1 MAIKSRFLIFTALIL
16 LMAGFFSWLSMQVL
30 AEGIIAS
37 WVERY
42 AEKQV
47 RYDKVR
53 TLLPLIQEVN
63 LSKEFAQIDSLKA
76 WAHQPN
82 NETLEQQ
89 ALKDTEA
96 FRSRFSDNSY
106 FIALRGN
113 EHYYYSDDSE
123 YQSTNKDTSKKDFY
137 RYTLEANK
145 SADLWFYGI
154 IDRKLDLH
162 LNVNPDIEL
171 GVVKLWSDVLIR
183 DGDDI
188 LGVVGTGLD
197 LSGFLSKMVE
207 EQDIYSAIVFTN
219 LDGSIQLYQQEEL
232 IDYASITKQAENKKQ
247 IFYLLD
253 DDHSKALLNESF
265 ERARLQ
271 PDHVEMV
278 RVNKDGVS
286 QLASVIYIAEIDWF
300 QVNFIDID
308 SFLPFTE
315 FLGLLV
321 VFLIS
326 LICALVTIYL
336 LITLIITK
344 PLNELERSI
353 CALEKGKYHAPKVSF
368 FAGLEIK
375 RLISKYKKMS
385 LSLLEYQ
392 QELEQKVAERTEKL
406 EHISKLDP
414 LTSLYNRRGF
424 EVHMKNYMDAWNKER
439 HLFSLIAVDVNDF
452 KLINDQYG
460 HSTGDLALQEI
471 AIYLKSVVGE
481 KGEVARWGGDEFLI
495 LINQDCTNNTN
506 IMAKTLLSNKDALVV
521 RADDI
526 DVLIQFSVGCAVVK
540 DNDTFE
546 NMLHRADKAMYSM
559 KFSGQG

>member
-1 MAIKSRFLIFTALIL
+1 
-16 LMAGFFSWLSMQVL
+16 MQVL
-30 AEGIIAS
+30 AEEIIAS

-76 WAHQPN
+76 WAHQPH
-82 NETLEQQ
+82 NEALEQQ
-89 ALKDTEA
+89 ALEDTEA

-113 EHYYYSDDSE
+113 EHYYYSDDSK
-123 YQSTNKDTSKKDFY
+123 YQNTNGDEFKKDFY

-145 SADLWFYGI
+145 AADLWFYGI

-197 LSGFLSKMVE
+197 LSEFLSKMVY

-219 LDGSIQLYQQEEL
+219 RDGSIQLYQQEEL

-253 DDHSKALLNESF
+253 DNNSKALLRESF
-265 ERARLQ
+265 GRAKLQ

-308 SFLPFTE
+308 RFLPFAE

-353 CALEKGKYHAPKVSF
+353 CALEKGEYDAPKVSF
-368 FAGLEIK
+368 FTGLEIK

-385 LSLLEYQ
+385 LTLLEYQ

-406 EHISKLDP
+406 EHISQLDP
-414 LTSLYNRRGF
+414 LTNLYNRRGF
-424 EVHMKNYMDAWNKER
+424 EVHVQNYMDAWRKEG
-439 HLFSLIAVDVNDF
+439 HLFSLISVDVNDF

-460 HSTGDLALQEI
+460 HLAGDLALQEI

-506 IMAKTLLSNKDALVV
+506 IMTKTLFNNKDALVV
-521 RADDI
+521 RAEGF
-526 DVLIQFSVGCAVVK
+526 DVLIQFSVGYTVVAE
-540 DNDTFE
+540 NDTFE
-546 NMLHRADKAMYSM
+546 NMLHRADKAMYFM
-559 KFSGQG
+559 KFSGPV